1 MKQRHV
7 PLRTC
12 VVCRETSAKRTLL
25 RVVREPG
32 DDGVV
37 RFDAD
42 GKANGRGAYVCAS
55 DDCIDKAIKQKRF
68 ERSLSVK
75 AVSETLAADLKA
87 AAANAHSA
95 GVNA

>member
-12 VVCRETSAKRTLL
+12 VVCRETSEKRTLL

-32 DDGVV
+32 DAGVV
-37 RFDAD
+37 RFDESR
-42 GKANGRGAYVCAS
+42 KANGRGAYICAS
-55 DDCIDKAIKQKRF
+55 DDFIDKAVKQKRF
-68 ERSLSVK
+68 ERSLNVK

-87 AAANAHSA
+87 AAASAHSP